1 MTNVRSPRLLSI
13 RDLALLYQ
21 RRWDIEL
28 AVNLVKTELGLHLL
42 WSAKRSVIVQ
52 QIWAVLLIAQ
62 ILQTLRM
69 AVAER
74 AEVDVF
80 AVSMRLL
87 IQYLPEY
94 AVRYDDPIAEFVA
107 DGERMK
113 FIWPARRVPIRAP
126 SIPLDQMVWP
136 PADLTLIQTPRYAKT
151 ANAPE
156 QADAK

>member
-1 MTNVRSPRLLSI
+1 MVGQ
-13 RDLALLYQ
+13 AQ
-21 RRWDIEL
+21 RHRAAD
-28 AVNLVKTELGLHLL
+28 
-42 WSAKRSVIVQ
+42 R
-52 QIWAVLLIAQ
+52 AVLLIAQ

-113 FIWPARRVPIRAP
+113 FIRPARRVPIRAP

-136 PADLTLIQTPRYAKT
+136 PADLTLIQTPRYANRKCART
-151 ANAPE
+151 AA
-156 QADAK
+156 AK